1 MDIMDYLNKKYMVKH
16 QNGDLEFEDYSPMYL
31 NYRKKVRQK
40 LEEVYADGHEPT
52 LAELKDL
59 NLMFKILHSMEQVEP
74 DLAMAEKILPKLKK
88 MYGIT
93 DGSGDEGQDPEFSK

>member
-1 MDIMDYLNKKYMVKH
+1 MEYLNKKYMVKH
-16 QNGDLEFEDYSPMYL
+16 QNDEVDFDDYSLMCL

-40 LEEVYADGHEPT
+40 LEEVYANGHEPT

-74 DLAMAEKILPKLKK
+74 DLAMAERILPKLKE

-93 DGSGDEGQDPEFSK
+93 DGSGDEGQDPELSK

>member
-1 MDIMDYLNKKYMVKH
+1 
-16 QNGDLEFEDYSPMYL
+16 
-31 NYRKKVRQK
+31 
-40 LEEVYADGHEPT
+40 
-52 LAELKDL
+52 
-59 NLMFKILHSMEQVEP
+59 MFKILHSMEQVEP